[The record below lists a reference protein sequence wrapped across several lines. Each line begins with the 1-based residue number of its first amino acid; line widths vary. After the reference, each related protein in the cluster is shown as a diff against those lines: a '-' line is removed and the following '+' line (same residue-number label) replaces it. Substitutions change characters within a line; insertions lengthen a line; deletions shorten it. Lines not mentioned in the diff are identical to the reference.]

1 MTLFFFCTVLDLVDQ
16 YDNVTKA
23 LTSTCVKHLSVEAE
37 GLDKSAVTFMWQVKK
52 EKLKFFVKPRFKMQF
67 THTIFTLSQLSL
79 NSMRLS
85 LFPPTY
91 KKVKKLCCI
100 SDDKYCTFSPLH
112 TFYSQSYY
120 ADEIKN
126 IYIINIKS

>member
-1 MTLFFFCTVLDLVDQ
+1 MKLGETLDGNISEYKPSHQNYLFCGCCCTLYDSVFLVSALTLVDQ

-37 GLDKSAVTFMWQVKK
+37 GLDKSAITFTWQVKK
-52 EKLKFFVKPRFKMQF
+52 EKLKFFVKPRFKMHF

-85 LFPPTY
+85 LFPP
-91 KKVKKLCCI
+91 
-100 SDDKYCTFSPLH
+100 H
-112 TFYSQSYY
+112 T
-120 ADEIKN
+120 
-126 IYIINIKS
+126 